1 MKLFQNQTL
10 SSYLK
15 QLSLRQPAPG
25 GGSAAALVGATG
37 ASLICMVAR
46 YSQNRQQSKAL
57 ESQIAKC
64 LEKAEKIRLRLLTLV
79 DLDAQ
84 AYLAV
89 VKAPK
94 NKCPQRAKALKKAR
108 AVPLEI
114 CRLSYAA
121 IQLTPLLAKKGNSYL
136 LSDVRCAVEM
146 LLAAF
151 HSAMA
156 NVEVNQ
162 E

>member
-1 MKLFQNQTL
+1 MKLFRNQTL
-10 SSYLK
+10 SAYLK
-15 QLSLRQPAPG
+15 QLSLKEPIPG

-37 ASLICMVAR
+37 VSLVCMVAR
-46 YSQNRQQSKAL
+46 YAQNRKQNKEIEAK
-57 ESQIAKC
+57 IAAC
-64 LEKAEKIRLRLLTLV
+64 LKKGEKIRVRMLELI

-84 AYLAV
+84 AYLQV

-94 NKCPQRAKALKKAR
+94 TKCAKRTKALAKAR
-108 AVPLEI
+108 AVPLEM
-114 CRLSYAA
+114 CRLCYEA
-121 IQLTPLLAKKGNSYL
+121 IQLTPLLATHGSQYL

-156 NVEVNQ
+156 NVQANQ

>member
-1 MKLFQNQTL
+1 
-10 SSYLK
+10 LK
-15 QLSLRQPAPG
+15 EPVPG

-37 ASLICMVAR
+37 ASLICMAAR
-46 YSQNRQQSKAL
+46 YSLNRKQSLSVERK
-57 ESQIAKC
+57 IAQC
-64 LEKAEKIRLRLLTLV
+64 LKKAEKIRLRLLTLV

-84 AYLAV
+84 AYLAL

-94 NKCPQRAKALKKAR
+94 EKCAARTRALKKAR
-108 AVPLEI
+108 AVPLEV
-114 CRLSYAA
+114 CRLSFAA
-121 IQLTPLLAKKGNSYL
+121 IELTPLLAQKGNHYL

-146 LLAAF
+146 LSAAF

-156 NVEVNQ
+156 NAEANQ

>member
-1 MKLFQNQTL
+1 M
-10 SSYLK
+10 
-15 QLSLRQPAPG
+15 
-25 GGSAAALVGATG
+25 
-37 ASLICMVAR
+37 CMVVR
-46 YSQNRQQSKAL
+46 YSQNKGQGQAVENELKTCL
-57 ESQIAKC
+57 KKC
-64 LEKAEKIRLRLLTLV
+64 ERIEQRLLALV

-84 AYLAV
+84 AYLEL

-94 NKCPQRAKALKKAR
+94 TPCARRAKALKKAR
-108 AVPLEI
+108 AVPLEV

-121 IQLTPLLAKKGNSYL
+121 IELTPLLARKGNRHL
-136 LSDVRCAVEM
+136 LSDVHCAVEM

-156 NVEVNQ
+156 NVKANQ

>member
-1 MKLFQNQTL
+1 MKLFRNQTL
-10 SSYLK
+10 NTYLK
-15 QLSLRQPAPG
+15 QLSLKEPVPG

-37 ASLICMVAR
+37 ASLVCMVAR
-46 YSQNRQQSKAL
+46 YSLNRKQGPAVERK
-57 ESQIAKC
+57 IAQC
-64 LEKAEKIRLRLLTLV
+64 LKHAEKIRLRLLTLV

-94 NKCPQRAKALKKAR
+94 KKCAARTKALKKAR
-108 AVPLEI
+108 TFPLEV

-121 IQLTPLLAKKGNSYL
+121 IELTPLLAQKGNHYL
-136 LSDVRCAVEM
+136 LSDIRCAVEM
-146 LLAAF
+146 LSAAF